1 MLLIAT
7 LIASTLSE
15 YNKQPDHKN
24 NKTLANKEGTSFLHR
39 RLLFSLYTLL
49 YLTCRQYLACNQS
62 VIFKVKLAKLYSDTQ
77 IVESCIIIK
86 LIWTI
91 FAHNQ
96 N

>member
-15 YNKQPDHKN
+15 YNKQSDHKN

-39 RLLFSLYTLL
+39 QLLFSLYTLL
-49 YLTCRQYLACNQS
+49 YLTWQYLACNQS
-62 VIFKVKLAKLYSDTQ
+62 VIFKAKLAKLYSDTQ